1 MYMFAFSLGLNTEH
15 YPIEGKTGIKKIE
28 KQGFMLVLIVYGK
41 TVIFSTG

>member
-1 MYMFAFSLGLNTEH
+1 MD
-15 YPIEGKTGIKKIE
+15 GKTGIKKSQ